1 MTEPAFKVVSEY
13 GGHRIV
19 RVSDGLI
26 VGTCYKA
33 HSPAGRITLADTNRF
48 ATLFAAATAMLDALD
63 SVLDDPAAGNLSEAT
78 RAEVIAAVK
87 LAR

>member
-33 HSPAGRITLADTNRF
+33 RSPAGRITLADTHRF

-63 SVLDDPAAGNLSEAT
+63 AVLGDPAAGNLSEAT